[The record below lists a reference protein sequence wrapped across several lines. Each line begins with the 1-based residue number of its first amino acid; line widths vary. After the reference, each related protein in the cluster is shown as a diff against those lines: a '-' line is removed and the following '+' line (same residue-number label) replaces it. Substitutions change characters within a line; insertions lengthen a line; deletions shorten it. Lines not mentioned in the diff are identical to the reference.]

1 MTELGQYQGTRQAAS
16 PEERRR
22 RIGVCR
28 EMMEWAA
35 RRDLPENAGT
45 DGAGRIGVRDGWIS

>member
-1 MTELGQYQGTRQAAS
+1 MTERGQYQGTRQAAS

-22 RIGVCR
+22 RLGICR

-35 RRDLPENAGT
+35 REGT
-45 DGAGRIGVRDGWIS
+45 GVRDGFIS